1 MEADHSSDASEASH
15 STHYC
20 SVAEAMK
27 LITQPFDGNK
37 KKLREFIENVDVA
50 FELVHPSK
58 HEILLKFVK
67 TKITGDARSKLIV
80 RDLTHTWELVRG
92 ILEENYAIRRT
103 LDYYACK
110 MFSARQEKGE
120 SVASWGSRIDEMQ
133 TDLREAARRVCT
145 AEEIKGAVG
154 LINYL
159 SKACFIQG
167 LHNERIQTIVRSR
180 GESIL
185 LSQAIEISLEE
196 EGAILSVREKS
207 GPAGPLLRCHKC
219 GKLGHTANKCR
230 SSEFFPQT
238 RAREV
243 NEFTEVDEFT
253 EVTEVTQVMS
263 CFRCGREGHIAKNCR
278 QGSVCNNC
286 RQGSVCRKCGMKG
299 HTEINCRVQYKG
311 WTKSGNEGREFVSNP
326 RTAQTKKQ

>member
-1 MEADHSSDASEASH
+1 M
-15 STHYC
+15 
-20 SVAEAMK
+20 
-27 LITQPFDGNK
+27 
-37 KKLREFIENVDVA
+37 
-50 FELVHPSK
+50 
-58 HEILLKFVK
+58 LLKFVK

-80 RDLTHTWELVRG
+80 RDLTNSWELVRG
-92 ILEENYAIRRT
+92 ILEEYYAIRRT

-110 MFSARQEKGE
+110 MFSARQERGE
-120 SVASWGSRIDEMQ
+120 NVASWGSRIDEMQ

-145 AEEIKGAVG
+145 AEEIKGAIG

-159 SKACFIQG
+159 SNACFMQG

-180 GESIL
+180 GDSIL
-185 LSQAIEISLEE
+185 LSQAIELSLVEE
-196 EGAILSVREKS
+196 CAILSVREKS
-207 GPAGPLLRCHKC
+207 GAAVPLLMCHKC
-219 GKLGHTANKCR
+219 SKLGHTANKCR
-230 SSEFFPQT
+230 SSEKFSQI

-243 NEFTEVDEFT
+243 NEFIEVNELT
-253 EVTEVTQVMS
+253 EVTEVTQVMC
-263 CFRCGREGHIAKNCR
+263 CFICGREGHVAKNCRQRSVCNNCGQGSVCNNCR

-311 WTKSGNEGREFVSNP
+311 WTKSGNEVREFASNP